1 MRIVGAILIGIMRG
15 IKNGKAIDI
24 AYISKLSGY
33 SMRHVSRALSYLK
46 AHGYIGIVQ
55 RKYKANLFFQKEKLL
70 GGNNF
75 DFINKDRSLEKGK
88 VNRAFKVNTP
98 QILNDTPKSKS
109 ALDKELEIVSN
120 MFPFDELL
128 EMAKRCERPFPY
140 NYMDPEEVVGRS
152 IGIVT
157 TPIDMNY
164 YENKR
169 RVEKEQNR
177 ELFGYDI

>member
-1 MRIVGAILIGIMRG
+1 
-15 IKNGKAIDI
+15 
-24 AYISKLSGY
+24 
-33 SMRHVSRALSYLK
+33 
-46 AHGYIGIVQ
+46 
-55 RKYKANLFFQKEKLL
+55 
-70 GGNNF
+70 
-75 DFINKDRSLEKGK
+75 
-88 VNRAFKVNTP
+88 
-98 QILNDTPKSKS
+98 
-109 ALDKELEIVSN
+109 